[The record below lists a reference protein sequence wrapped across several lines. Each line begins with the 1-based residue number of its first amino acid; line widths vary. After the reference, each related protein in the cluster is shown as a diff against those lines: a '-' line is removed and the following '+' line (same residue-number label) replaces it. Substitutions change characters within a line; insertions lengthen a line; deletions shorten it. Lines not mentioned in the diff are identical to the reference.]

1 MLINIER
8 KKREMKNGFTLV
20 EAVVGTAIFCIV
32 FMGIFAAYRLGMKAA
47 MLSSHKISAIS
58 IGNAQIERIRNL
70 PYEEI
75 GTKNASLPLA
85 AGSLDRT
92 FSQTTN
98 GAEFNVLTEVIFFA
112 DSADG
117 IGGEDSCD
125 LDYKKADVA
134 VSWSGAAPG
143 QVFFSTKISP
153 ASKVQELQSCQNQP
167 GGVLTVNVFDDGGN
181 PVSSPDIKIY
191 DLVAGGQIAFAAPA
205 GGRHSFPLAP
215 AAYRVEVSKIGYSF
229 ARTYGT
235 DEVAV
240 PDSLNPTVLK
250 DNQTGI
256 SLSIDR
262 SAAVSID
269 AIAPVGQDD
278 FSDSFDD
285 QSLVAEAQN
294 VDVGAG
300 KIKLAETY
308 SSGFVV
314 SVPIEPND
322 LAAWNELRFAD
333 IRPAGTEITYHILYH
348 NGAEWTL
355 IPDSDLGGNA
365 AGLGISPVS
374 LAGVD
379 KGTYPRIKIKAML
392 STLDAEVSP
401 EIFNWQVFWNTS
413 QGVPIASAKIHMR
426 GSKTIGKNEAGEEVY
441 KYDQDHILDGNGH
454 IDIAEVDGDGYY
466 FSPDPASGLALIG
479 SDPPLQPIG
488 APSGGSAAAKLFL
501 RAQNGLLI
509 TVQDGAALSP
519 VFSAAVR
526 VKSDF
531 FGYEKTQHT
540 DQNGQ
545 TYFTFLQDGTYD
557 IFVSAPGYEEY
568 AGTKSVAQES
578 GQVISITQ
586 NE

>member
-1 MLINIER
+1 MFNFHDNRGITLI
-8 KKREMKNGFTLV
+8 
-20 EAVVGTAIFCIV
+20 EALVGTAIFCVV
-32 FMGIFAAYRLGMKAA
+32 FTGIFAAYRLGMKAA
-47 MLSSHKISAIS
+47 MLSSYKISAIS

-75 GTKNASLPLA
+75 GTKSALLPLA

-92 FSQTTN
+92 FSQTIN
-98 GAEFNVLTEVIFFA
+98 GAEFNILTEVVFFA

-117 IGGEDSCD
+117 IGGEDSCN
-125 LDYKKADVA
+125 LDYKKADVT
-134 VSWSGAAPG
+134 VSWSGTAPG

-181 PVSSPDIKIY
+181 PVPSPDIKIY
-191 DLVAGGQIAFAAPA
+191 DLVAGGQIAFAVPA
-205 GGRHSFPLAP
+205 DGRYSFPLAP
-215 AAYRVEVSKIGYSF
+215 ATYRVEVSKIGYSF

-250 DNQTGI
+250 DNQVSI

-262 SAAVSID
+262 STTIFVD
-269 AIAPVGQDD
+269 AIASVGQDD

-285 QSLVAEAQN
+285 QLLVAETQN

-300 KIKLAETY
+300 KIKLTETY

-314 SVPIEPND
+314 SVPIESND

-333 IRPAGTEITYHILYH
+333 IRPLGTEIVYHVLYY
-348 NGAEWTL
+348 NGVEWSL
-355 IPDSDLGGNA
+355 IPDSELGGNA

-392 STLDAEVSP
+392 STLDTEVSP
-401 EIFNWQVFWNTS
+401 EILNWQVFWDTS
-413 QGVPIASAKIHMR
+413 QGVPIAGAKIHMR
-426 GSKTIGKNEAGEEVY
+426 GSKTIGKNEVGEEVY
-441 KYDQDHILDGNGH
+441 KYAQDHILDGNGH
-454 IDIAEVDGDGYY
+454 IDIAGIDGDGYY
-466 FSPDPASGLALIG
+466 FSSDPASGLILIG
-479 SDPPLQPIG
+479 SDPPIQPIG
-488 APSGGSAAAKLFL
+488 APSGGNVDVSLFL

-509 TVQDGAALSP
+509 TVQDDVSLSP
-519 VFSAAVR
+519 VFSAAVK
-526 VKSDF
+526 VKSDS

-540 DQNGQ
+540 DQKGQ

-568 AGTKSVAQES
+568 AGTKLVAQES
-578 GQVISITQ
+578 GQVINITQ